1 MTGIRP
7 DAQWNGNATGSAR
20 RNRLVALGLF
30 SLNFNFMLL
39 LLVFSNPGNLNIIVT
54 GVTAIATSRG
64 RTHHDQ
70 RCRPAAIND
79 GVIFAAILIPSAA
92 MHHQLAF
99 PISSAGGGNCWW
111 AATCAFGGNMC
122 LRRQCYLRRQYYPLL
137 SRALCWESVP
147 PPILNLSPTTSS
159 SDTLPPGSPGDRLRG
174 IQRRASGHKSA
185 ARRFLHKLRR
195 AHRHLIVELLS
206 MSPGGK

>member
-1 MTGIRP
+1 MKGTCTAAGRVAPTPCSVSLYMFILCFCFVFKPLSNRKSRITRSSVS
-7 DAQWNGNATGSAR
+7 GNST
-20 RNRLVALGLF
+20 
-30 SLNFNFMLL
+30 
-39 LLVFSNPGNLNIIVT
+39 
-54 GVTAIATSRG
+54 
-64 RTHHDQ
+64 
-70 RCRPAAIND
+70 
-79 GVIFAAILIPSAA
+79 
-92 MHHQLAF
+92 
-99 PISSAGGGNCWW
+99 SSAGVSYIVGGGRQLLV
-111 AATCAFGGNMC
+111 GGNMC
-122 LRRQCYLRRQYYPLL
+122 LRRQCYLRRQYYPHL

-159 SDTLPPGSPGDRLRG
+159 SDTLPPGSPLDRLRG

>member
-1 MTGIRP
+1 MPTDSAGEHQSNPQLSQNLNRKQARERRQKRQRGHVTGIRP

-20 RNRLVALGLF
+20 RNRLVALGFF

-70 RCRPAAIND
+70 RCWPAAIND

-92 MHHQLAF
+92 MHHQPAF

-111 AATCAFGGNMC
+111 AATCAFGGNAIFGGNTIPFSREHC
-122 LRRQCYLRRQYYPLL
+122 VGNPCPLQY
-137 SRALCWESVP
+137 
-147 PPILNLSPTTSS
+147 
-159 SDTLPPGSPGDRLRG
+159 
-174 IQRRASGHKSA
+174 
-185 ARRFLHKLRR
+185 
-195 AHRHLIVELLS
+195 
-206 MSPGGK
+206 

>member
-1 MTGIRP
+1 MAGEHQSNPQLSQNPNQKQARERRQKRQRGHVTGIRP

-20 RNRLVALGLF
+20 RNRLVALGFF

-79 GVIFAAILIPSAA
+79 GVIFR
-92 MHHQLAF
+92 
-99 PISSAGGGNCWW
+99 GNPHP
-111 AATCAFGGNMC
+111 FGGNAPC
-122 LRRQCYLRRQYYPLL
+122 FSVHRRAFHSLPPFYYTPNNPTQL
-137 SRALCWESVP
+137 SHTL
-147 PPILNLSPTTSS
+147 SS
-159 SDTLPPGSPGDRLRG
+159 SPRIFGGPAVRPCG
-174 IQRRASGHKSA
+174 IIGRE
-185 ARRFLHKLRR
+185 RFRYAVPSYLF
-195 AHRHLIVELLS
+195 
-206 MSPGGK
+206 